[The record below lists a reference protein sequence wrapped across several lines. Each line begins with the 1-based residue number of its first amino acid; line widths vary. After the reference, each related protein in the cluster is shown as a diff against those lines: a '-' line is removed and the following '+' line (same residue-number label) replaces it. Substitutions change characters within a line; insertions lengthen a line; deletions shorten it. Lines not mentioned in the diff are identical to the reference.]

1 MDKKKRLQ
9 LEQIGADMGLGIPDP
24 ETGRDKE
31 TKKQRK
37 ERERL
42 DRLNNPLYF
51 LQWELEQ

>member
-51 LQWELEQ
+51 LQRELEQ